1 MNPTFEA
8 ACAHLELTGWAA
20 YEDKVSWN
28 FVGETTWFIRKTD
41 HEKLLVG
48 RDLFFATRRPISS
61 VAAVIGP
68 ARPILWA
75 VIPAPMFWAL
85 FAKVTK

>member
-28 FVGETTWFIRKTD
+28 FVGETTWYIRKTD
-41 HEKLLVG
+41 HEKLIIV
-48 RDLFFATRRPISS
+48 RDQFFATRRMNGVIET
-61 VAAVIGP
+61 AIGP
-68 ARPILWA
+68 TSPILWSM
-75 VIPAPMFWAL
+75 IPAPMFWAL
-85 FAKVTK
+85 FEKVTQ